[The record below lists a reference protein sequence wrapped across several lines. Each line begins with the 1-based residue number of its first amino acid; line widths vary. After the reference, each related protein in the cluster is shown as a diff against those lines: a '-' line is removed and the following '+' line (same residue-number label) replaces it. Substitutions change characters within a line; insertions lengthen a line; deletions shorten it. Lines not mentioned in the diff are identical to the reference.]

1 MALEKAVN
9 RFNGLSIVCT
19 IVSFIGWATVGIGIM
34 AALVIFPKSG
44 LAALYVASASIGSGL
59 FAIIF
64 AGAVEV
70 LICIYC
76 NTLPAEAQSALEL
89 H

>member
-1 MALEKAVN
+1 MN
-9 RFNGLSIVCT
+9 RFNGLSIVCA
-19 IVSFIGWATVGIGIM
+19 ILSVIGWATVGIGLM
-34 AALVIFPKSG
+34 AALIIFPKSG
-44 LAALYVASASIGSGL
+44 LTAVYIACVSIGSGL
-59 FAIIF
+59 FAIVF

-76 NTLPAEAQSALEL
+76 NTLPAEVQSTPEL